1 MSAPTDNDQ
10 TYEQPNFEKSE
21 CGCTH
26 QTVTITQL
34 RWVMSVALV
43 LAIVALATAIGAI
56 VKAQD
61 TRTVYY
67 TRVEQQAPDT
77 IPYPEEPSDSTTA
90 KERKEFGK
98 FLAQGKVDVL
108 KWSTSRNFDKSA
120 GANVALSYLCMAKS
134 SKAGR
139 YYAASK
145 IDDDQDWGM
154 EDGERL
160 GNPHTTAREWCAST
174 PSWAKPKE
182 GEVPP
187 KPRPT
192 VPPVLDGSD
201 PRP

>member
-90 KERKEFGK
+90 KERKEFKK
-98 FLAQGKVDVL
+98 FLAQGKIDVL
-108 KWSTSRNFDKSA
+108 KWSTSRSFDRSA
-120 GANVALSYLCMAKS
+120 SANVALSYLCMAES
-134 SKAGR
+134 SKTGR

-154 EDGERL
+154 EDCERL
-160 GNPHTTAREWCAST
+160 GNPYTTAREWCAST
-174 PSWAKPKE
+174 PSWAQAGGKPL
-182 GEVPP
+182 P
-187 KPRPT
+187 KPGQPEE
-192 VPPVLDGSD
+192 P
-201 PRP
+201 